1 MQSFTARMPLLT
13 AASAFGLGRRRWSYQ
28 LYRPNLSV
36 NVYIGQ
42 LLMLETVVVSWMPYS
57 PHLSSLQSF
66 ISWASL
72 QDLQYLEADFS
83 VSVWLL

>member
-1 MQSFTARMPLLT
+1 VQSFTARMPLLT

-28 LYRPNLSV
+28 LYNLSV

-72 QDLQYLEADFS
+72 QDLPYLEADFS

>member
-1 MQSFTARMPLLT
+1 
-13 AASAFGLGRRRWSYQ
+13 
-28 LYRPNLSV
+28 
-36 NVYIGQ
+36 
-42 LLMLETVVVSWMPYS
+42 MLETVVVSWMPYS

-72 QDLQYLEADFS
+72 QDLPYLEADFS